1 MRQACE
7 AGDQATP
14 GGSRAGHGGR
24 PLKVRKTASAGPFDI
39 PGAPRSLGPSLMESP
54 AAAPAFA
61 NTPETLSGVGG
72 ARVPPPLESEIRA
85 IYARS
90 PLYGQRFPLHAEPLQ
105 WSCYRE
111 IPVLTKQEIV
121 ARGHTAFFSDYAEI
135 ERGFAQKKYEYEHT
149 SGTTSG
155 PMTVVMEDG
164 WWNAQT
170 RRAYLAHPRLA
181 TYVDRPHRKCV
192 LAPVGCSSNLCPYED
207 HPFPHRYFDGTVYL
221 NLSSDPFAF
230 SNAEWD
236 RIALELQAVQP
247 QILEGEPVYLAL
259 LARALQKRQVRVP
272 SVETVILTYGKASRQ
287 HSRRIAEAFPGS
299 AQVDLYGSTEA
310 GYLFVGDAFAD
321 NLRVIEGNAFIEL
334 VPWRPAGAAGAAAG
348 EVFQIQ
354 VTTRDRVAMPL
365 LRYHTGD
372 VVRRTPA
379 GFRILGRERDLHFR
393 PDGTVVSAFE
403 IDAALPGDFAC
414 WHWSLVQVSEQRW
427 EFQYVAE
434 HTAPAGLESA
444 LAAALGGGAR
454 VAAFRRK
461 FIQPAASGKFALL
474 KPLPR

>member
-1 MRQACE
+1 
-7 AGDQATP
+7 
-14 GGSRAGHGGR
+14 
-24 PLKVRKTASAGPFDI
+24 
-39 PGAPRSLGPSLMESP
+39 MEP
-54 AAAPAFA
+54 AAAPVTFA
-61 NTPETLSGVGG
+61 NAPATL
-72 ARVPPPLESEIRA
+72 AAPPGPGLPAALESEIRA
-85 IYARS
+85 IYGRS
-90 PLYGQRFPLHAEPLQ
+90 PVYGSRFPLHTEPLQ

-121 ARGHTAFFSDYAEI
+121 QRGHAAFFHDYAEI
-135 ERGFAQKKYEYEHT
+135 ERGFQRKAYEYEHT

-181 TYVDRPHRKCV
+181 RYVDRPYRKCV

-230 SNAEWD
+230 PEGEWD
-236 RIALELQAVQP
+236 RIVLELQAVRP
-247 QILEGEPVYLAL
+247 EVIEGEPVYLSL
-259 LARALQKRQVRVP
+259 LARALKKRAVAVP

-287 HSRRIAEAFPGS
+287 HSRRIAEAFPGA

-321 NLRVIEGNAFIEL
+321 NLQVVEGNAFIEL
-334 VPWRPAGAAGAAAG
+334 TPWPATENAY
-348 EVFQIQ
+348 QIN
-354 VTTRDRVAMPL
+354 VTTRDRLAMPL

-372 VVRRTPA
+372 IVRHTPS
-379 GFRILGRERDLHFR
+379 GYRILGRERDLVR
-393 PDGTVVSAFE
+393 RADGVVISTYE
-403 IDAALPGDFAC
+403 IDAAFPADFAC
-414 WHWSLVQVSEQRW
+414 WHWSLVQVSDQRW
-427 EFQYVAE
+427 EFQYVADAA
-434 HTAPAGLESA
+434 APATLAPA
-444 LAAALGGGAR
+444 LAAVLGASAR
-454 VAAFRRK
+454 VALFRRK

-474 KPLPR
+474 KPLAA

>member
-1 MRQACE
+1 ME
-7 AGDQATP
+7 A
-14 GGSRAGHGGR
+14 H
-24 PLKVRKTASAGPFDI
+24 
-39 PGAPRSLGPSLMESP
+39 

-61 NTPETLSGVGG
+61 NSPSTLADQGG
-72 ARVPPPLESEIRA
+72 SRVPAPLEAEIRA

-90 PLYGQRFPLHAEPLQ
+90 PVYGQRFALHAEPLQ

-121 ARGHTAFFSDYAEI
+121 ARGHPAFFTDYAEI
-135 ERGFAQKKYEYEHT
+135 ERGFAQRKYEYEHT

-155 PMTVVMEDG
+155 PMTVVMEEG

-181 TYVDRPHRKCV
+181 HYVDRPHRKCV

-236 RIALELQAVQP
+236 RIVLELQAVQP
-247 QILEGEPVYLAL
+247 QIIEGEPVYLSL
-259 LARALQKRQVRVP
+259 LARALHQRRVSVP
-272 SVETVILTYGKASRQ
+272 SVETIILTYGKASRQ
-287 HSRRIAEAFPGS
+287 HSRRLTEVFPAA
-299 AQVDLYGSTEA
+299 AQIDLYGSTEA

-321 NLRVIEGNAFIEL
+321 NLQVIGGNAFVEL
-334 VPWRPAGAAGAAAG
+334 VPWRPTTAAGMAVELRDA
-348 EVFQIQ
+348 FQIH

-372 VVRRTPA
+372 IVRRTSG
-379 GFRILGRERDLHFR
+379 GFRILGRERDLHFGA
-393 PDGTVVSAFE
+393 DGRVVSAFE
-403 IDAALPGDFAC
+403 VDAALPAEFAC
-414 WHWSLVQVSEQRW
+414 WHWTLVQVSEQRW

-434 HTAPAGLESA
+434 HTAPAGLEA
-444 LAAALGGGAR
+444 AVAAALGEGVR

-474 KPLPR
+474 KPLAR